1 MCTAA
6 SKDGTLLAT
15 EGNEEPAPMSDQKAC
30 LAICEDRESGI
41 FVRGSKEITQVP
53 PRANAST
60 DISEIQDLLRRLR
73 DQVCEVNQ
81 LRGRMP
87 TLPPTSVDADG
98 VGMAEV
104 GLRSLRRTG

>member
-1 MCTAA
+1 
-6 SKDGTLLAT
+6 
-15 EGNEEPAPMSDQKAC
+15 MSDQKAC

-41 FVRGSKEITQVP
+41 YLRGSTEITQVP

-60 DISEIQDLLRRLR
+60 DIGEIQALLRRLR
-73 DQVCEVNQ
+73 DHVCEVNQ

-87 TLPPTSVDADG
+87 TLPPTSVDSEG

-104 GLRSLRRTG
+104 GLSALRPVALRRVG